1 MKRKLKIL
9 GIIFITLLMPL
20 VINFVNFI
28 IIFSLQDRFRIT
40 NNSIPFTIHLFGLIL
55 LFVFLWIIFI
65 KTKERYLADAYI
77 AFICLIAVFIGLF
90 FFAVWTQVY
99 PYLSSYDRMINS
111 PDCCP

>member
-1 MKRKLKIL
+1 MKRKLKIF
-9 GIIFITLLMPL
+9 GIIFITLFMPF
-20 VINFVNFI
+20 VINILNLI
-28 IIFSLQDRFRIT
+28 IIFSLEDSLEIT
-40 NNSIPFTIHLFGLIL
+40 NDSIPFITMHLIGLIL

-99 PYLSSYDRMINS
+99 PHLSSYDRMINS
-111 PDCCP
+111 P

>member
-28 IIFSLQDRFRIT
+28 IIFSLQDRFGIT
-40 NNSIPFTIHLFGLIL
+40 NNSIPFIIHLFGLIL

-77 AFICLIAVFIGLF
+77 AFICLIAVFIGMFLF
-90 FFAVWTQVY
+90 SIGTQVY
-99 PYLSSYDRMINS
+99 PHLSSYDRMINFA
-111 PDCCP
+111 